1 MTSSAP
7 ERPVILIAL
16 QLAARGDRRPVAAF
30 IRVSYRNQPNCQL
43 DSGMMAAV
51 GRVLILEPQ
60 PEIRDLVGLVAA
72 RLGHEVLTE
81 LPTPTRS
88 LDVVVVE
95 SESFR
100 GFLAAQVLRERFPDL
115 PIICA
120 SIAPPSARTAEL
132 RPLAYLQKPFTLG
145 ELERALTRALPAS
158 SDAA

>member
-1 MTSSAP
+1 
-7 ERPVILIAL
+7 
-16 QLAARGDRRPVAAF
+16 
-30 IRVSYRNQPNCQL
+30 
-43 DSGMMAAV
+43 MMAAV
-51 GRVLILEPQ
+51 GHVLILEPQ

-81 LPTPTRS
+81 VPTPTRS

-95 SESFR
+95 PESFR

-145 ELERALTRALPAS
+145 ELERALTRALPVS

>member
-1 MTSSAP
+1 
-7 ERPVILIAL
+7 
-16 QLAARGDRRPVAAF
+16 
-30 IRVSYRNQPNCQL
+30 
-43 DSGMMAAV
+43 MAAV

-145 ELERALTRALPAS
+145 QLERELTRALPAS
-158 SDAA
+158 SDGA